1 MINLFT
7 FLLGSVIGSFLNVCI
22 LRWPQD
28 QSIVKPR
35 SHCPS
40 CGAFIK
46 PYDNVPILSY
56 LILKGRCRA
65 CGTSISV
72 MYPVVELLT
81 GLFFLFCGLQFGYT
95 LETLKYFILGSGLIV
110 LIFSDIKFRLLPD
123 QITIY
128 GTFVGLLLSLKV
140 WIDDDSF
147 RSLISLNQPT
157 QMFIQRTAR
166 ALADSWAGNYLGSG
180 SLYSVLGAL
189 CGALFGGGILFLLG
203 ELYYWIRKEEGLG
216 MGDVKM
222 MTMIGA
228 FFGFKLTFVTIMLGS
243 LLGSVVGVLGMLFL
257 GRDMKYQL
265 PFGTFLGTAALI
277 LALAGKPILQ
287 FLFH

>member
-1 MINLFT
+1 MTNLFT
-7 FLLGSVIGSFLNVCI
+7 FILGTVIGSFLNVCI

-28 QSIVKPR
+28 QSVVKPR
-35 SHCPS
+35 SHCPN

-46 PYDNVPILSY
+46 AYDNIPILSY

-81 GLFFLFCGLQFGYT
+81 GLFFLFCGMRFGYT
-95 LETLKYFILGSGLIV
+95 PETLKYFFFGSGLII

-147 RSLISLNQPT
+147 RTLISLNQHAW
-157 QMFIQRTAR
+157 MFMQWATRT
-166 ALADSWAGNYLGSG
+166 LEDSWAGHYLSSDSVYSALGS
-180 SLYSVLGAL
+180 L
-189 CGALFGGGILFLLG
+189 CGALFGGGILYLLG
-203 ELYYWIRKEEGLG
+203 ELYYLIRKEEGIG
-216 MGDVKM
+216 MGDIKM
-222 MTMIGA
+222 MGMVGA
-228 FFGFKLTFVTIMLGS
+228 FLGLKLTFVTIMLGS
-243 LLGSVVGVLGMLFL
+243 LLGSVIGVIGMLFF

-265 PFGTFLGTAALI
+265 PFGTFLGIAALV
-277 LALAGKPILQ
+277 LTLAGRPALR
-287 FLFH
+287 FLFP